1 MLDTIIT
8 ALCIPDDLL
17 KILRR
22 CKDPQAEVSPL
33 LSSPAMSSRTAC
45 AKRSSGIKLSTCSRL
60 CPLKAVSTAGCTAG
74 IAGILPMGGLGMTLT
89 MAILVAL
96 MVLLG
101 GSLAYGGDWLGRRLG
116 KQRLSLLGLRPRYTA
131 TLITTLTGALTVALT
146 ILVMTLANE
155 AFRVWITRGDQILIE
170 LKRNEQMLRQR
181 ASELKSLQ
189 TDLRQKVEELDKL
202 RPQYEQ
208 FRTQV
213 VQLEQRLR
221 QGQQQLALMEE
232 RLNKEKQ
239 QVQQLSNE
247 RTRLNQQ
254 VQELDSQRTK
264 LEKEIA
270 HLEQMQGILRRQNDD
285 FAKENTR
292 LASENAQLEKQNQQ
306 LQEQNAQLSEQS
318 RQLREQNEQLESQNR
333 WLLDRAAELRRR
345 VDDLESQLGDLL
357 RLVNIRVAPIALH
370 AGEELTRVSFRA
382 GLSEVR
388 VRQLLK
394 EMMEQAAQQAQAR
407 GAAAGADG
415 RIVFI
420 PEKVVRLASGEE
432 IKVDETASLETILQ
446 NIRAASDSVVALVVA
461 VTNTARGEPVPVEV
475 RLFRNSVV
483 FRPGQEIARTV
494 LDCRPGQDPFRQ
506 IVAFLQGSVREAAI
520 EAGLIPRTELYGAS
534 PTVGELDAAL
544 LLTLAEKARR
554 CPGDR
559 ALLIARAR
567 QEIRAGDTLQLEF
580 EVQPLVKTGQGT

>member
-1 MLDTIIT
+1 
-8 ALCIPDDLL
+8 LL
-17 KILRR
+17 TWNR
-22 CKDPQAEVSPL
+22 CKE
-33 LSSPAMSSRTAC
+33 
-45 AKRSSGIKLSTCSRL
+45 
-60 CPLKAVSTAGCTAG
+60 
-74 IAGILPMGGLGMTLT
+74 
-89 MAILVAL
+89 
-96 MVLLG
+96 
-101 GSLAYGGDWLGRRLG
+101 
-116 KQRLSLLGLRPRYTA
+116 
-131 TLITTLTGALTVALT
+131 
-146 ILVMTLANE
+146 
-155 AFRVWITRGDQILIE
+155 
-170 LKRNEQMLRQR
+170 
-181 ASELKSLQ
+181 
-189 TDLRQKVEELDKL
+189 
-202 RPQYEQ
+202 
-208 FRTQV
+208 
-213 VQLEQRLR
+213 
-221 QGQQQLALMEE
+221 
-232 RLNKEKQ
+232 
-239 QVQQLSNE
+239 
-247 RTRLNQQ
+247 
-254 VQELDSQRTK
+254 
-264 LEKEIA
+264 
-270 HLEQMQGILRRQNDD
+270 ILRRQNDD
-285 FAKENTR
+285 FAKENTH

-318 RQLREQNEQLESQNR
+318 RQLREQNEQLESRNR

-483 FRPGQEIARTV
+483 FRSGQEIARTV

-506 IVAFLQGSVREAAI
+506 IVAFLQGSVREAAM
-520 EAGLIPRTELYGAS
+520 EAGMIPRTELYGAS

>member
-1 MLDTIIT
+1 
-8 ALCIPDDLL
+8 
-17 KILRR
+17 
-22 CKDPQAEVSPL
+22 
-33 LSSPAMSSRTAC
+33 
-45 AKRSSGIKLSTCSRL
+45 
-60 CPLKAVSTAGCTAG
+60 
-74 IAGILPMGGLGMTLT
+74 MGGLGMTLT
-89 MAILVAL
+89 MAVLVAL
-96 MVLLG
+96 MVLFG

-131 TLITTLTGALTVALT
+131 TLITTLTGAFTVALT

-155 AFRVWITRGDQILIE
+155 AFRVWITRGDKILME

-181 ASELKSLQ
+181 ANELKSLQ
-189 TDLRQKVEELDKL
+189 KDWHQKVEELNRL
-202 RPQYEQ
+202 RPQYER
-208 FRTQV
+208 FRQQV
-213 VQLEQRLR
+213 AQLEERLQ
-221 QGQQQLALMEE
+221 QGQRQLTRMEE
-232 RLNKEKQ
+232 RLNKERQ
-239 QVQQLSNE
+239 QVQRLSNE

-254 VQELDSQRTK
+254 VQALHSQREK

-270 HLEQMQGILRRQNDD
+270 HLERVQQILRTQNDD
-285 FAKENTR
+285 FAQENAR
-292 LASENAQLEKQNQQ
+292 LASENAQMEKQNQQ

-318 RQLREQNEQLESQNR
+318 QKLREQNDQLESQNR

-357 RLVNIRVAPIALH
+357 RLVNIRVMPIALH

-432 IKVDETASLETILQ
+432 IKVDEAVSLETILQ

-483 FRPGQEIARTV
+483 FRAGQEIARTI
-494 LDCRPGQDPFRQ
+494 LDCRPGKDPFQ
-506 IVAFLQGSVREAAI
+506 QMVAFLQGSVRETAI
-520 EAGLIPRTELYGAS
+520 EAGLIPRTELYGTS
-534 PTVGELDAAL
+534 PAVGELDAAML
-544 LLTLAEKARR
+544 LALAEKARQ

-580 EVQPLVKTGQGT
+580 EVQPLTKTGQGS

>member
-1 MLDTIIT
+1 
-8 ALCIPDDLL
+8 
-17 KILRR
+17 
-22 CKDPQAEVSPL
+22 
-33 LSSPAMSSRTAC
+33 
-45 AKRSSGIKLSTCSRL
+45 
-60 CPLKAVSTAGCTAG
+60 
-74 IAGILPMGGLGMTLT
+74 MTLT
-89 MAILVAL
+89 MAVLVVM

-101 GSLAYGGDWLGRRLG
+101 GILAYGGDWLGRRLG

-155 AFRVWITRGDQILIE
+155 AFRVWITRGDQILVE
-170 LKRNEQMLRQR
+170 LRRNEQLLRQR

-189 TDLRQKVEELDKL
+189 IDWQQKVEELDKL

-221 QGQQQLALMEE
+221 QGQHQLDRMGAQLDKE
-232 RLNKEKQ
+232 RER
-239 QVQQLSNE
+239 VQRLSIE
-247 RTRLNQQ
+247 RDRLNQQ
-254 VQELDSQRTK
+254 VQGLHAQRAN

-270 HLEQMQGILRRQNDD
+270 HLEQVQEILRRQNDD
-285 FAKENTR
+285 FARDSAR
-292 LASENAQLEKQNQQ
+292 LASENAQMEKQNQQ

-318 RQLREQNEQLESQNR
+318 RQLREQNDQLESQNR

-345 VDDLESQLGDLL
+345 VDDMESQLGDLL
-357 RLVNIRVAPIALH
+357 RLVNIRVMPIAVH
-370 AGEELTRVSFRA
+370 AGEELTRVAFRA

-388 VRQLLK
+388 VRQALK

-407 GAAAGADG
+407 GAAAGRDG

-432 IKVDETASLETILQ
+432 IKVDETTSLETIGQ
-446 NIRAASDSVVALVVA
+446 NVRTAGDSVVALVVA

-483 FRPGQEIARTV
+483 FQAGQEIARTV
-494 LDCRPGQDPFRQ
+494 LDCRPGKDPFQ
-506 IVAFLQGSVREAAI
+506 QMVAFLQGSVREAAI
-520 EAGLIPRTELYGAS
+520 EAGMIPRTELYGAS
-534 PTVGELDAAL
+534 PTVGELDAAM
-544 LLTLAEKARR
+544 LLTLAEKARQ

-567 QEIRAGDTLQLEF
+567 QEIRAGDALQLEF
-580 EVQPLVKTGQGT
+580 EVQPLTKTPSPSTGDRRGTGQGD